1 MASSL
6 PTVCSARCAASSLD
20 AANGTGQSNFLQL
33 SNREKFKKKP
43 NLIFGVV
50 VEDGCV
56 KCWQVNG
63 HQTLDKPCSVLAEVG
78 VLSMKMRVAVLCV
91 FCLVA
96 SSAIAEELRPEQA
109 KAFVVGKLFAYSCF
123 DGTAG
128 MGRIMADGSVVG
140 TIAPGG
146 RGETKFAS
154 LPPGTI
160 KVSGNS
166 VCAHIRGL
174 PIEPCFRVQRID
186 QHSFRGSIAGSD
198 YAYCDFHQGNPEN
211 QLERPL
217 LMNGLY

>member
-1 MASSL
+1 
-6 PTVCSARCAASSLD
+6 
-20 AANGTGQSNFLQL
+20 
-33 SNREKFKKKP
+33 
-43 NLIFGVV
+43 
-50 VEDGCV
+50 
-56 KCWQVNG
+56 
-63 HQTLDKPCSVLAEVG
+63 
-78 VLSMKMRVAVLCV
+78 MKMRVAVLCV
-91 FCLVA
+91 YCLVA
-96 SSAIAEELRPEQA
+96 SAAIAEELRPEQA
-109 KAFVVGKLFAYSCF
+109 KAFVVGKVFAYSCF

-128 MGRIMADGSVVG
+128 MGRIMANGSVVG
-140 TIAPGG
+140 IIAPGG

>member
-1 MASSL
+1 VDLLAAPFGAALFVASF
-6 PTVCSARCAASSLD
+6 D
-20 AANGTGQSNFLQL
+20 AANSTAQSNALRNFLQL

-43 NLIFGVV
+43 NLI
-50 VEDGCV
+50 
-56 KCWQVNG
+56 
-63 HQTLDKPCSVLAEVG
+63 VG
-78 VLSMKMRVAVLCV
+78 VLSMKTRVAVLCV

-109 KAFVVGKLFAYSCF
+109 KAFVVGKVFAYSCF

-128 MGRIMADGSVVG
+128 MGRIMANGSVVG

-186 QHSFRGSIAGSD
+186 QQSFRGSIAGD
-198 YAYCDFHQGNPEN
+198 AYAYCDFHQGNPET

-217 LMNGLY
+217 LMYGLY

>member
-1 MASSL
+1 VDLLGAPFGAAPFVASF
-6 PTVCSARCAASSLD
+6 D
-20 AANGTGQSNFLQL
+20 AANSTAQSNALRNSLQL

-43 NLIFGVV
+43 NLIFGDV

-56 KCWQVNG
+56 KCWQVNK
-63 HQTLDKPCSVLAEVG
+63 HQTLDKAEVG
-78 VLSMKMRVAVLCV
+78 VLSMKTRVAVLCV

-109 KAFVVGKLFAYSCF
+109 KAFVVGKVFAYSCF

>member
-1 MASSL
+1 MGGFTRGAFRGGLFLL
-6 PTVCSARCAASSLD
+6 PLLTRPTALPQRNALRNS
-20 AANGTGQSNFLQL
+20 LQL
-33 SNREKFKKKP
+33 SNREKFKKK
-43 NLIFGVV
+43 LTSFFGDV
-50 VEDGCV
+50 VEDRCV
-56 KCWQVNG
+56 KCWQVNK
-63 HQTLDKPCSVLAEVG
+63 HQTLDKAEVG
-78 VLSMKMRVAVLCV
+78 VLSMKARVAVLCV

-109 KAFVVGKLFAYSCF
+109 KAFVVGKVFAYSCF

-128 MGRIMADGSVVG
+128 MGRIMADGSIAG

-166 VCAHIRGL
+166 VCAHILGL

-186 QHSFRGSIAGSD
+186 QQSFRGSIAGSD
-198 YAYCDFHQGNPEN
+198 YAYCDFYQGNPETR
-211 QLERPL
+211 LERPL
-217 LMNGLY
+217 LMHGLY

>member
-1 MASSL
+1 MDLLAAPFGAALFVASF
-6 PTVCSARCAASSLD
+6 D
-20 AANGTGQSNFLQL
+20 AANSTAQSNALRNSLQL

-43 NLIFGVV
+43 NLIFGDV
-50 VEDGCV
+50 VEDVYV
-56 KCWQVNG
+56 KCWQVNK
-63 HQTLDKPCSVLAEVG
+63 HQTLDKAEVG
-78 VLSMKMRVAVLCV
+78 VLSMKTRVAVLCV

-109 KAFVVGKLFAYSCF
+109 KAFVVGKVFAYSCF

-128 MGRIMADGSVVG
+128 MGRIMANGSVVG

-174 PIEPCFRVQRID
+174 PIEPCFRVQIIRPTELSRIN
-186 QHSFRGSIAGSD
+186 RWRR
-198 YAYCDFHQGNPEN
+198 
-211 QLERPL
+211 LRL
-217 LMNGLY
+217 LRLSSGQSGDPA